1 MSEQQESSVRGTGLQ
16 TKFEGVKGENGQKN
30 SIKVVGGQII
40 FPFLT
45 AELSK
50 DPNSF
55 AQRKIIAWH
64 QMLLD
69 RQRPRRWYKASK
81 KGTKVNFDFMYE
93 ESEAEAAVAEF
104 KEYIEQVEK
113 ERQARYNETNK

>member
-1 MSEQQESSVRGTGLQ
+1 MSEQQESSARGTGLQ

-40 FPFLT
+40 FPYLNK
-45 AELSK
+45 ELSK

-55 AQRKIIAWH
+55 ARRKIIAWH

-69 RQRPRRWYKASK
+69 RQRPRRWYKATK
-81 KGTKVNFDFMYE
+81 QGTKVNFDFIYE
-93 ESEAEAAVAEF
+93 QEEAEAAVAEF
-104 KEYIEQVEK
+104 KEYVEQVDK
-113 ERQARYNETNK
+113 ERQQRYEKE

>member
-1 MSEQQESSVRGTGLQ
+1 MSEHQEPSTRGTGLQ

-40 FPFLT
+40 FPYLNK
-45 AELSK
+45 ELSK
-50 DPNSF
+50 DSNSF
-55 AQRKIIAWH
+55 ARRKIIAWH

-69 RQRPRRWYKASK
+69 RQRPRKWYKATK
-81 KGTKVNFDFMYE
+81 EGTKVNFDFMYE